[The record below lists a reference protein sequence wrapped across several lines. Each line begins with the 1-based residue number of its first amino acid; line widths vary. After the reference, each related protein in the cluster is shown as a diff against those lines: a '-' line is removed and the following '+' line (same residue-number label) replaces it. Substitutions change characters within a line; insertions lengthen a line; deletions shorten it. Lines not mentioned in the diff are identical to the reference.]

1 MGVMSGTLDLVQR
14 SFAGVQIR
22 DGRLHFDPR
31 LPAHLDRLSFPM
43 QFHGTP
49 LRVTIEQG
57 RLSLTAHP
65 EGMSEP
71 ISVAVGD
78 ELCELCP
85 GDSCSFALAGRRETA
100 RG

>member
-14 SFAGVQIR
+14 SFAGAQIH
-22 DGRLHFDPR
+22 DGRLYFEPR

-43 QFHGTP
+43 QVEGTP
-49 LRVTIEQG
+49 MRVTIEDG
-57 RLSLTAHP
+57 WLTLSAHP

-71 ISVAVGD
+71 ISVAVGGAV
-78 ELCELCP
+78 CELRP
-85 GDSCSFALAGRRETA
+85 GDSCSFDLTAGLETA